1 MKPVP
6 SSSSTSSSPAVSP
19 SGHRCLRKSK
29 KQRQRKQTLDI
40 LREMIGCDK
49 NVSALE
55 LIQLIMD
62 HINRLQ
68 DVLAEDNLDGV
79 QSNSNN
85 TENVQA
91 LLRQL
96 SLSTYHANISKSA

>member
-1 MKPVP
+1 MKPVA

-62 HINRLQ
+62 HINHLQ
-68 DVLAEDNLDGV
+68 EVLAEDNLDETE
-79 QSNSNN
+79 SNSNAD
-85 TENVQA
+85 TVQA